1 VLTWAERPGTLSP
14 HCPISGGRL
23 PVHTRGA
30 DPDEGPP
37 SDRITEILTRRAT
50 WNLWSVGRVP

>member
-1 VLTWAERPGTLSP
+1 MLTWAERPGTLSP
-14 HCPISGGRL
+14 LSDLRGPPASTY
-23 PVHTRGA
+23 PRGA

>member
-1 VLTWAERPGTLSP
+1 MLTWAERPGTLSP
-14 HCPISGGRL
+14 LSDLASPGRL

-30 DPDEGPP
+30 DEGPP